1 MTEAEQFRAAA
12 TAALTTKFGIA
23 LEARASEA
31 NVPDRYHE
39 WIPIEE
45 TPRII
50 ANAHLTPQGFND
62 LTEALNQARDAYTAE
77 CERWLQAE
85 TQHHQEETL

>member
-12 TAALTTKFGIA
+12 TAALTTKFSIA

-45 TPRII
+45 LAQI
-50 ANAHLTPQGFND
+50 AFDTML
-62 LTEALNQARDAYTAE
+62 EAYDPTF
-77 CERWLQAE
+77 
-85 TQHHQEETL
+85 